1 MSIFDKMLDVMNL
14 SDDDEEEEFLDE
26 AAEETAEAAA
36 APAPFKR
43 PAKAKEERPARSPKG
58 VSTPKITPM
67 RAGSGKRQAK
77 AASSGGGNAM
87 EVCVIKPSAFEDVRE
102 ITDTLLSER
111 TVILNMEGLD
121 MALAQRII
129 DFVSGACYAI
139 EGNLQKVANFIFVL
153 TPRSVDISGDMQGIM
168 NAFDISG
175 IQTGF

>member
-1 MSIFDKMLDVMNL
+1 
-14 SDDDEEEEFLDE
+14 
-26 AAEETAEAAA
+26 
-36 APAPFKR
+36 
-43 PAKAKEERPARSPKG
+43 
-58 VSTPKITPM
+58 
-67 RAGSGKRQAK
+67 
-77 AASSGGGNAM
+77 M